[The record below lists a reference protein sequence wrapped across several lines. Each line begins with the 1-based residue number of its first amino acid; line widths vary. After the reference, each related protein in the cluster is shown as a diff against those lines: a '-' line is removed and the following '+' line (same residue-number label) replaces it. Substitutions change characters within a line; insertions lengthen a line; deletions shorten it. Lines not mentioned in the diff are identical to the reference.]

1 MIRRKLVKL
10 HGLIDG
16 PTESVAREMLEEESV
31 AAVFVDVEMSHRV
44 LQSSGRVGD
53 GEGAV
58 ATPDHLGKAAGFEG
72 GRHQDKVRPTIAEV
86 REGLRKRMHRDPV
99 GESMVGNN
107 ALEVLLIRTI
117 GNHDNLQ
124 SEVAIVLDQLEEN
137 VGEELAAF
145 LDGVESGGPEKD
157 GCRRVFLKEEPL
169 LEITLELGF
178 DGVMPTGAIFLREIG
193 INLRVK

>member
-1 MIRRKLVKL
+1 
-10 HGLIDG
+10 
-16 PTESVAREMLEEESV
+16 
-31 AAVFVDVEMSHRV
+31 
-44 LQSSGRVGD
+44 
-53 GEGAV
+53 
-58 ATPDHLGKAAGFEG
+58 
-72 GRHQDKVRPTIAEV
+72 
-86 REGLRKRMHRDPV
+86 MHRDPV

-169 LEITLELGF
+169 LEIALELGF